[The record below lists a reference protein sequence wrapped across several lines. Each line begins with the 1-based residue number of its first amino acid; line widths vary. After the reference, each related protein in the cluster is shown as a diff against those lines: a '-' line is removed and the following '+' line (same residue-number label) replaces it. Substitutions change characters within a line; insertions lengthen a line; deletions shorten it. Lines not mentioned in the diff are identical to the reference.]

1 MVTLKKISEEQ
12 AAACIQNQEF
22 DFEILNSK
30 GMVAVILTQSWC
42 PQWGALKPALE
53 NLRAT
58 DIDVWV
64 FIYDQSGIFE
74 EFKQFKEMVLAN
86 DEIPYI
92 RYYRNGEFIKDSN
105 FVEINVFTK
114 ILRGK

>member
-1 MVTLKKISEEQ
+1 M
-12 AAACIQNQEF
+12 
-22 DFEILNSK
+22 
-30 GMVAVILTQSWC
+30 

-53 NLRAT
+53 NLKAI

-74 EFKQFKEMVLAN
+74 EFKRFKEMVLAN